1 MVTEYVG
8 LVDTDRDELRERIAE
23 AQDRFDQ
30 LIRTASPHD
39 RPRGMDWTV
48 AQVGAHMVTIVQRY
62 GSIARTGGFRMAD
75 RSGIPSLNDDELQS
89 VSGSLPE
96 IADRIRELEPE
107 MSDFFDTVS
116 GHGQVLPF
124 HGGVSIDGITTQTN
138 WLGELL
144 LHGEDIAR
152 AVGRPWEISERDMLL
167 VARGLMQIAPGFVR
181 PGSCPGDGIRT
192 IFLVP
197 GARPYFMHLHDDTV
211 DARARRSDDRADA
224 VLRLPA
230 STLTRM
236 LYQRIGPL
244 TAARRGLL
252 IVGGRRPWRALK
264 VQSCI
269 ERV

>member
-62 GSIARTGGFRMAD
+62 SSIARTGGFRMAD

-167 VARGLMQIAPGFVR
+167 VARGSCRLPRASSVPAAARATASG
-181 PGSCPGDGIRT
+181 PSSWCPGRGRISCTCTTIRSTRGRAGPT
-192 IFLVP
+192 IVP
-197 GARPYFMHLHDDTV
+197 MRCCGCP
-211 DARARRSDDRADA
+211 
-224 VLRLPA
+224 
-230 STLTRM
+230 
-236 LYQRIGPL
+236 
-244 TAARRGLL
+244 
-252 IVGGRRPWRALK
+252 RRPSRAC
-264 VQSCI
+264 SI
-269 ERV
+269 NASAR

>member
-1 MVTEYVG
+1 MATEYVG
-8 LVDTDRDELRERIAE
+8 LVDTDRDELRERIDV

-30 LIRTASPHD
+30 LIRTVSPHD
-39 RPRGMDWTV
+39 RPPGMAWTV
-48 AQVGAHMVTIVQRY
+48 GQVGAHMVNIVDRY
-62 GSIARTGGFRMAD
+62 SSIARTGAFRTAD
-75 RSGIPSLNDDELQS
+75 QSGIPDLNDAELQS
-89 VSGSLPE
+89 VTGTLPE

-107 MSDFFDTVS
+107 MSNYFDTVS

-124 HGGVSIDGITTQTN
+124 HGGVAIDGITVQTN

-152 AVGRPWEISERDMLL
+152 AAGRPWEVTERDMLL

-197 GARPYFMHLHDDTV
+197 GARPYLIHLHDGTV
-211 DARARRSDDRADA
+211 VARVRRPDDRADA
-224 VLRLPA
+224 VLRVPA
-230 STLTRM
+230 STFTRM

-244 TAARRGLL
+244 AAARRGLL